1 MRITLSISAL
11 LLTGFLHAQ
20 PPIKHTP
27 IPMTRANDGAEMYRA
42 YCASCHGMDGKGFGP
57 ATAALHGPLP
67 DLTKLA
73 QANEGAFPSASVLM
87 TLGRV
92 RGSGAHGSEEMP
104 IWGDVFRASS
114 GGTDELEVQMRLYNL
129 MRYLDGIQD
138 PPSVKVTKA
147 KTPLK
152 PRITDIH
159 AASGAA
165 MFSAYC
171 SSCHG
176 TQGLGDGPAAVGLKK
191 HPTDLTQ
198 LSANHRGAFPTEK
211 ITEILDR
218 SPGTAAHGS
227 KDMPIWGDAF
237 RATGESAALAQLRI
251 HNIVT
256 YLRSLQR

>member
-1 MRITLSISAL
+1 
-11 LLTGFLHAQ
+11 
-20 PPIKHTP
+20 
-27 IPMTRANDGAEMYRA
+27 
-42 YCASCHGMDGKGFGP
+42 MDGNGSGP

-67 DLTKLA
+67 DLAKLA
-73 QANEGAFPSASVLM
+73 QANEGSFPSASVLM

-92 RGSGAHGSEEMP
+92 RGSGAHGREEMP

-176 TQGLGDGPAAVGLKK
+176 TQGLGDGPAAVGLRK
-191 HPTDLTQ
+191 HPADLTQ
-198 LSANHRGAFPTEK
+198 LSANHRGAFPPQESP
-211 ITEILDR
+211 R
-218 SPGTAAHGS
+218 SSTAPRAPPPTARKTCPFGAMPSAH
-227 KDMPIWGDAF
+227 A
-237 RATGESAALAQLRI
+237 GESPAVAQLRI
-251 HNIVT
+251 HNIVN

>member
-1 MRITLSISAL
+1 MRITMYFSTL
-11 LLTGFLHAQ
+11 LLASLLSGQTQL
-20 PPIKHTP
+20 KKVP
-27 IPMTRANDGAEMYRA
+27 IPITRANDGAEMYRS
-42 YCASCHGMDGKGFGP
+42 YCASCHGADGKGAGP
-57 ATAALHGPLP
+57 AAPALTEAIP

-73 QANEGAFPSASVLM
+73 QANEGPFPTQSVLM

-104 IWGDVFRASS
+104 IWGDVFRSSS
-114 GGTDELEVQMRLYNL
+114 GGADELIVQMRLYNL
-129 MRYLDGIQD
+129 TRYLESIQD
-138 PPSVKVTKA
+138 PPSVKVVKA
-147 KTPLK
+147 KTPMA
-152 PRITDIH
+152 PTVSSINPS
-159 AASGAA
+159 SGAA

-237 RATGESAALAQLRI
+237 RATGESPAVAQLRI
-251 HNIVT
+251 HNIVN